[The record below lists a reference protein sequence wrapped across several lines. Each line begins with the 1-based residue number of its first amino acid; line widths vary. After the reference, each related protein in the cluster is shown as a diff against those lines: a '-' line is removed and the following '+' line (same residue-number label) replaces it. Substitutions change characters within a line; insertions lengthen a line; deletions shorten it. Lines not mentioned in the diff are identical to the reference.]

1 MVILPLALQIH
12 SLSSTVCCCHELKA
26 CPWPPLLG
34 IYETSAVNV
43 LLWQSLIFC
52 HFVVLDEW
60 VPSHASGSAG
70 ELHDQLQR
78 RGKLPLEDAR
88 FYAAEIVL
96 ILEYLQGQKVSPH
109 GF

>member
-1 MVILPLALQIH
+1 MSSFGNLYSFVNSLYLLDGCDHMAL
-12 SLSSTVCCCHELKA
+12 
-26 CPWPPLLG
+26 
-34 IYETSAVNV
+34 
-43 LLWQSLIFC
+43 
-52 HFVVLDEW
+52 
-60 VPSHASGSAG
+60 GSAG

-109 GF
+109 DC